1 MTRLPDTIGK
11 AAHFGPKFEGK
22 PASAGAAEAGGAGRL
37 ESYANSSS
45 LAKSKRAR
53 RHHRRAQLWK
63 LSLLPRLRKC
73 GKVRLTPHVEVRYS
87 DGIGAGLAGLT
98 TCGSV
103 WACPVDSAKIL
114 AHRQDEV
121 RAAVARHLEDGKP
134 GRQIAMLT
142 LTMRH
147 RAGQPLATLWG
158 ALSTAWA
165 SVTSGRLWQVEKAA
179 HGVVGWLRV
188 VELTHGRNGWHVHV
202 HALLFL
208 DSETPATR
216 ATLTTWRKSIVGRW
230 SRALERKDLSPALDR
245 AQDFHLVEGDV
256 EPLAGYFTKQTDDT
270 VAESIA
276 LEFTHT
282 ASKTARAASGGRSP
296 WSILDGG
303 LAGDV
308 DELRLWHEFEKAS
321 RGRRQLTWS
330 RGLRDLLGLDDEQSD
345 EEVAEAEAGD
355 RQEALCQQVI
365 QLFAFPATGYKTGN
379 SPTVGRMTV

>member
-1 MTRLPDTIGK
+1 M
-11 AAHFGPKFEGK
+11 
-22 PASAGAAEAGGAGRL
+22 
-37 ESYANSSS
+37 
-45 LAKSKRAR
+45 
-53 RHHRRAQLWK
+53 
-63 LSLLPRLRKC
+63 LPRLRKC
-73 GKVRLTPHVEVRYS
+73 GKVRLTPNVQVRYTE
-87 DGIGAGLAGLT
+87 GIGAGLAGLT

-121 RAAVARHLEDGKP
+121 RSAVARYLDGGNP

-147 RAGQPLATLWG
+147 RAGQPLATLWD
-158 ALSTAWA
+158 ALSTAWS
-165 SVTSGRLWQVEKAA
+165 SVTGGRLWQAEKAA

-208 DSETPATR
+208 DSEASGTPETR
-216 ATLTTWRKSIVGRW
+216 STLASWRKTIVGRW
-230 SRALERKDLSPALDR
+230 SRALERKNLSPALDR
-245 AQDFHLVEGDV
+245 AQDFHLVEGDA

-282 ASKTARAASGGRSP
+282 ASKTARTASGGRSP
-296 WSILDGG
+296 WSILDGA

-330 RGLRDLLGLDDEQSD
+330 RGLRALLGLDDEQSD
-345 EEVAEAEAGD
+345 EEVAEAEAST
-355 RQEALCQQVI
+355 RQDQLCQLKVTLPVCESCNRLPRTQADRPI
-365 QLFAFPATGYKTGN
+365 DWCDRGTEE
-379 SPTVGRMTV
+379 MTPVVVSIPVR